1 MNKTIVYHER
11 LGDILRCIPLARHL
25 LHQNFDTKVY
35 IECLPAYH
43 GLARRIAWTEDLV
56 APGCAPEG
64 ERIDLQIWPHRFK
77 EFTDSGLNW
86 TEFVYR
92 DYPRIDRHLDS
103 FDLISNADNAPT
115 WVADSVL
122 VFPNGY
128 SQRNPPNPNGVI
140 LQAHK
145 LFPGCPVCVIGKAD
159 LGCHELPDV
168 PALIDWIAAAKHVL
182 TVNTAAS
189 IIASAVRSSWHHI
202 PDLDPQHDF
211 THPNQIRVGR
221 LA

>member
-1 MNKTIVYHER
+1 MNKIIVYHER
-11 LGDILRCIPLARHL
+11 LGDILRCVPLAKHFWAQGYRV
-25 LHQNFDTKVY
+25 F

-43 GLARRIAWTEDLV
+43 DLGGNLLFCDLV
-56 APGCAPEG
+56 APGEAPEG

-77 EFTDSGLNW
+77 EFTESGLNW
-86 TEFVYR
+86 MDFVYR
-92 DYPRIDRHLDS
+92 DYPDVPRQIDLS
-103 FDLISNADNAPT
+103 YNAGDTPP
-115 WVADSVL
+115 WVDEAVL

-128 SQRNPPNPNGVI
+128 SQRNPPNPRAVI

-145 LFPGCPVCVIGKAD
+145 LFPGRPVCVIGKAD
-159 LGCHELPDV
+159 LGCHELPTIGE
-168 PALIDWIAAAKHVL
+168 LIDWIAAAKHVL

-221 LA
+221 VA